1 MIKRRIAYCLLLTGL
16 AACSTTV
23 NKSGTL
29 AELDSMPADLDE
41 VFLDDGLE
49 RAAQSYR
56 RYLEETSESARTPEA
71 MRRLA
76 DLQIEQAYGVLG
88 SDEMAEMAAPETAG
102 TNKVIQ
108 ASGPGAAPDEPS
120 ESELAFEQRATR
132 ESFLA
137 QSDNYQDEITGDGTQ
152 AVPAGPREAIK
163 TYQKILETYPD
174 YERNDKVLY
183 QMSRAYDEIGEPDK
197 AMEVMDRL
205 VREYPHSRFVD
216 EVQFRRGEYFFVR
229 KKYINAEDAYGA
241 VITMGASSS
250 YYELALYKKG

>member
-1 MIKRRIAYCLLLTGL
+1 MIMRRIAYGVLLTGL

-29 AELDSMPADLDE
+29 AELETMPADLDE

-88 SDEMAEMAAPETAG
+88 SDEMVEMKAPETAG
-102 TNKVIQ
+102 ASKVIQ
-108 ASGPGAAPDEPS
+108 ARATGAAPDEPS

-137 QSDNYQDEITGDGTQ
+137 RSDNYQDELTDDGMQ
-152 AVPAGPREAIK
+152 AVPAGPREAIA
-163 TYQKILETYPD
+163 TYKKILE
-174 YERNDKVLY
+174 
-183 QMSRAYDEIGEPDK
+183 
-197 AMEVMDRL
+197 DRKS
-205 VREYPHSRFVD
+205 VV
-216 EVQFRRGEYFFVR
+216 
-229 KKYINAEDAYGA
+229 
-241 VITMGASSS
+241 
-250 YYELALYKKG
+250 